1 MDQKQLATVPH
12 DLLEDIE
19 KLYPERTPDPH
30 MTDREIWMAVGRRQ
44 VVGTSDPSTKINR
57 KTLWRA
63 SMCLNSGSDVPEP
76 KAPAPPPPPPTGGAA
91 AMQGSPETSQAK
103 GKKKRGRNKLRIDL
117 KSNPQG
123 KSGLNIPSN

>member
-44 VVGTSDPSTKINR
+44 VV
-57 KTLWRA
+57 
-63 SMCLNSGSDVPEP
+63 
-76 KAPAPPPPPPTGGAA
+76 
-91 AMQGSPETSQAK
+91 
-103 GKKKRGRNKLRIDL
+103 RNLRSIHED
-117 KSNPQG
+117 QQE
-123 KSGLNIPSN
+123 NIMESVNVSE